1 MHAFGTKDLVGLVGI
16 SRSRIRA
23 LIRAGH
29 VRPGRGRRGELRF
42 SFQDLIILRT
52 AKALAAASIPLRRI
66 NQSLRQLQASLPPEV
81 PLSGLSITSIGDRI
95 AVREGVQ
102 QREIDSGQY
111 VLALNILNE
120 GGEVRIIDHSARATA
135 KVGRHQARERAGERD
150 GAGAGEIA
158 GQVDAI
164 EAAATAIVDDRDGD
178 TLYLAA
184 SSLEDEDP
192 AAAITLYSRSLAANP
207 DHPDARLNLGRLLH
221 LAGRLHEAERVYRSA
236 PGHDATLLFNLGVL
250 LEDMNRRADAITA
263 YREALDQDATFA
275 DAHFN
280 LARLYEREHN
290 RRETLRHLL
299 AYRRL
304 TR

>member
-52 AKALAAASIPLRRI
+52 AKALAAASIPVRRI

-95 AVREGVQ
+95 AVREGLQ

-111 VLALNILNE
+111 VLALSIINE
-120 GGEVRIIDHSARATA
+120 GGEVKIIDQSPRPVEAAEDR
-135 KVGRHQARERAGERD
+135 
-150 GAGAGEIA
+150 
-158 GQVDAI
+158 VDA
-164 EAAATAIVDDRDGD
+164 GD
-178 TLYLAA
+178 SDALYLAA
-184 SSLEDEDP
+184 TSLEDEDP
-192 AAAITLYSRSLAANP
+192 AAAIATYAKSLAANP
-207 DHPDARLNLGRLLH
+207 DHPEARLNLGRLLH
-221 LAGRLHEAERVYRSA
+221 LAGRLPEAERVYRA
-236 PGHDATLLFNLGVL
+236 ALQIDATLLFNLGVL
-250 LEDMNRRADAITA
+250 LEDMDRRPEAIST
-263 YREALDQDATFA
+263 YREALQLDATFA

>member
-52 AKALAAASIPLRRI
+52 AKALAAASIPVRRI

-95 AVREGVQ
+95 AVREGLQ

-111 VLALNILNE
+111 VLALNIVND
-120 GGEVRIIDHSARATA
+120 GGEVRIIDHSARTTA
-135 KVGRHQARERAGERD
+135 AGRQARASADTSEPAGHR
-150 GAGAGEIA
+150 GALD
-158 GQVDAI
+158 V
-164 EAAATAIVDDRDGD
+164 AAPVAVEDRDSD
-178 TLYLAA
+178 TLYLEAC
-184 SSLEDEDP
+184 SIEDEDP
-192 AAAITLYSRSLAANP
+192 AAAIAMYSKSLGVNP
-207 DHPDARLNLGRLLH
+207 DHQDARLNLGRLLH
-221 LAGRLHEAERVYRSA
+221 LGGRLQEAERVYRSA
-236 PGHDATLLFNLGVL
+236 RRHDATLLFNLGVL
-250 LEDMNRRADAITA
+250 LEDMNRAADAITA
-263 YREALDQDATFA
+263 YREALDLDATFA

>member
-52 AKALAAASIPLRRI
+52 AKALAAASIPVRRI

-95 AVREGVQ
+95 AVREGLQ

-111 VLALNILNE
+111 VLALNIVND
-120 GGEVRIIDHSARATA
+120 GGEVRIIDHSARTTPA
-135 KVGRHQARERAGERD
+135 GRQAHASADTSEPAGRR
-150 GAGAGEIA
+150 GALD
-158 GQVDAI
+158 V
-164 EAAATAIVDDRDGD
+164 AAPVAVEDRDSD
-178 TLYLAA
+178 TLYLEA
-184 SSLEDEDP
+184 SSIEDEDP
-192 AAAITLYSRSLAANP
+192 AAAIAMYSKSLGVNP
-207 DHPDARLNLGRLLH
+207 DHQDARLNLGRLLH
-221 LAGRLHEAERVYRSA
+221 LGGRLQEAERVYRSA
-236 PGHDATLLFNLGVL
+236 RRHDATLLFNLGVL
-250 LEDMNRRADAITA
+250 LEDMNRAADAITA
-263 YREALDQDATFA
+263 YREALDLDATFA

>member
-52 AKALAAASIPLRRI
+52 AKALAAASIPVRRI

-95 AVREGVQ
+95 AVREGLQ

-111 VLALNILNE
+111 VLALNIVND
-120 GGEVRIIDHSARATA
+120 GGEVRIIDHSARAPTRA
-135 KVGRHQARERAGERD
+135 DRQKARGSAGASERAGD
-150 GAGAGEIA
+150 CGASGL
-158 GQVDAI
+158 D
-164 EAAATAIVDDRDGD
+164 AAALGILEDRDSD

-184 SSLEDEDP
+184 ASIEDEDP
-192 AAAITLYSRSLAANP
+192 AAAIAMYSKSLAANP
-207 DHPDARLNLGRLLH
+207 HHQDARLNLGRLLH
-221 LAGRLHEAERVYRSA
+221 LAGRLPEAERVYRTA
-236 PGHDATLLFNLGVL
+236 HGGDATLLFNLGVL
-250 LEDMNRRADAITA
+250 LEDMNRRADAMSA
-263 YREALDQDATFA
+263 YREALDLDATFA